1 MSNVAF
7 YLDNEHIASVD
18 CSDIL
23 SGNPGIGGT
32 EYMIIT
38 VSHLLAT
45 RQNGLNIKTFTLRQ
59 ATFPREYA
67 YEVVKDFTSA
77 VRKAAEEGFEYFVF
91 KHDANLIRSGAL
103 NSIDS
108 NIKLIVW
115 DHVFVCYWEL
125 DYYDRNP
132 KIFKIVYVGREMY
145 DLYRDHRVF
154 RKSLYIYNCVCL
166 DNLREKVNFHPFSQ
180 RSNIVVYVGGL
191 LPYKG
196 FHLLAKAWP
205 IILKSV
211 PDAELYVI
219 GSGQLYNKEI
229 EMGEYGLAERS
240 YEKLFMQYLCKDGRI
255 LPSVHFMGNMGHEK
269 SEILLRA
276 KVGVPNPSGITE
288 TFCISAVEMQAMG
301 ELVATINFPGF
312 LDTVKNGLLYKR
324 RRNLARSVIK
334 LLNSDNLKYE
344 ETMEYFN
351 DNMSFD
357 SVASKWE
364 KLLNGETHK
373 IDQALCNKFYRLKW
387 LKEVKRRLSIIFPII
402 YKLPPIERLLLFY
415 ERATTGNITYI
426 DSKS

>member
-1 MSNVAF
+1 MRCTKMSNVAF

-77 VRKAAEEGFEYFVF
+77 VKKAAEEGFEYFVF

-145 DLYRDHRVF
+145 DLYRDHRAF

-240 YEKLFMQYLCKDGRI
+240 YENCSCNIYAKMEEYYQVSISWGIWGMRKVKFCCGRK
-255 LPSVHFMGNMGHEK
+255 SVFP
-269 SEILLRA
+269 ILLA
-276 KVGVPNPSGITE
+276 LLKHFV
-288 TFCISAVEMQAMG
+288 
-301 ELVATINFPGF
+301 F
-312 LDTVKNGLLYKR
+312 LPLKCKPWE
-324 RRNLARSVIK
+324 NLSQ
-334 LLNSDNLKYE
+334 L
-344 ETMEYFN
+344 
-351 DNMSFD
+351 
-357 SVASKWE
+357 
-364 KLLNGETHK
+364 
-373 IDQALCNKFYRLKW
+373 
-387 LKEVKRRLSIIFPII
+387 
-402 YKLPPIERLLLFY
+402 
-415 ERATTGNITYI
+415 
-426 DSKS
+426 